1 MADEISKAIIDTL
14 IAEAGGQGEES
25 MRRVAETILNR
36 SSIRGLS
43 PEQVVQQPYQYTGY
57 SNPGPGAVRSQNN
70 PAVRAIAEAAWRTAQ
85 QPGDPTGGA
94 DHYYAPGTISQ
105 PSWARGMTP
114 TGQFGGHNYYSSRPI
129 PPGEIPNTVAS
140 ALSVTQPR
148 VAPNPITQSPD
159 LAQMRNPIM
168 SSSARNAQA
177 TPYPAPPRG
186 MISPGNINPNN
197 RPVVQNEDGTI
208 STVRTISA
216 NLDGPEV
223 LMPTVSPDGR
233 IWTDDQ
239 AIDNYIRTGQNF
251 GQFTTPDAATQF
263 AQRLHTTQEG
273 QYASPSNNTPLPRP
287 RPSAPDIV
295 TPTMASLNAQRPNVN
310 ASRAGDMLAASKTP
324 YTPRL
329 TDAGDNIYSYHIPD
343 MTPTAIVGG
352 IGSLTPNPARQ
363 RLPDIPRTIPGQS
376 QIERA
381 AANVRPAAPAAS
393 PSAVAPAQNM
403 LSRDSVANAA
413 LGQRVATQMG
423 QAFNPPENAPTRL
436 VPKPIVQPTN
446 VTRNQPPIQV
456 VPAPQPQ
463 IRSAP
468 VPALMSQGLAAQ
480 RMPIMASQQMGGG
493 LPLMRSQPVSQA
505 PLRVTVSG
513 ANSYSSPAATPVQ
526 SLQRQGLSDADAY
539 ALANQQSRERA
550 YERVNGPDTRS
561 DWFRDVTGG

>member
-1 MADEISKAIIDTL
+1 MADFVEVVAAGNGWTQVRD
-14 IAEAGGQGEES
+14 AEGNVFKLEGA
-25 MRRVAETILNR
+25 RNWRNN
-36 SSIRGLS
+36 
-43 PEQVVQQPYQYTGY
+43 
-57 SNPGPGAVRSQNN
+57 NPGNLEYGEFAKSLGAVGSDGRF
-70 PAVRAIAEAAWRTAQ
+70 AVFPSYDAGRQAKERLIFASPSYRDLTLEQAISR
-85 QPGDPTGGA
+85 
-94 DHYYAPGTISQ
+94 YAPPNENNTRSYINQVAAAAGVPASTPMNQI
-105 PSWARGMTP
+105 PTTVRGNVLNAMERVEGFKPGRTYNAQ
-114 TGQFGGHNYYSSRPI
+114 GI
-129 PPGEIPNTVAS
+129 PLPPAEIPNVVAS

-148 VAPNPITQSPD
+148 VAPNPATQSPD

-168 SSSARNAQA
+168 SSSARNAQV
-177 TPYPAPPRG
+177 TP
-186 MISPGNINPNN
+186 S
-197 RPVVQNEDGTI
+197 
-208 STVRTISA
+208 
-216 NLDGPEV
+216 
-223 LMPTVSPDGR
+223 
-233 IWTDDQ
+233 
-239 AIDNYIRTGQNF
+239 
-251 GQFTTPDAATQF
+251 
-263 AQRLHTTQEG
+263 
-273 QYASPSNNTPLPRP
+273 SNVPLPRP

-352 IGSLTPNPARQ
+352 IGSLTPSPARQ

-393 PSAVAPAQNM
+393 PSTVAPAQNM

-423 QAFNPPENAPTRL
+423 QAFNPPENIPTRL

-463 IRSAP
+463 MRSAP

-480 RMPIMASQQMGGG
+480 RMPLMGSQQMGGG
-493 LPLMRSQPVSQA
+493 LPLMRSQPVSQS

>member
-148 VAPNPITQSPD
+148 VAPNPATQSPD

-168 SSSARNAQA
+168 SSSARNAQV
-177 TPYPAPPRG
+177 TP
-186 MISPGNINPNN
+186 S
-197 RPVVQNEDGTI
+197 
-208 STVRTISA
+208 
-216 NLDGPEV
+216 
-223 LMPTVSPDGR
+223 
-233 IWTDDQ
+233 
-239 AIDNYIRTGQNF
+239 
-251 GQFTTPDAATQF
+251 
-263 AQRLHTTQEG
+263 
-273 QYASPSNNTPLPRP
+273 SNVPLPRS

-295 TPTMASLNAQRPNVN
+295 TPTMASLNAQRPNIN
-310 ASRAGDMLAASKTP
+310 ASRAGDMLAASPTP

-352 IGSLTPNPARQ
+352 IGSLTPSPARQ

-393 PSAVAPAQNM
+393 PSTVAPAQNM

-423 QAFNPPENAPTRL
+423 QAFNPPENIPTRL

-456 VPAPQPQ
+456 VPAPPPQ
-463 IRSAP
+463 MRSAP

-480 RMPIMASQQMGGG
+480 RMPLMGSQQMGGG

-526 SLQRQGLSDADAY
+526 SLQSQGLSASDAY